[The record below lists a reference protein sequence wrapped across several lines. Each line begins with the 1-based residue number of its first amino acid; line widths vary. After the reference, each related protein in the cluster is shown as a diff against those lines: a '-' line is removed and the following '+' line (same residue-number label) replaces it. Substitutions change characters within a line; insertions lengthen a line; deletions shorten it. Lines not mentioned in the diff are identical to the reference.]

1 MSGTTTAETWE
12 YDQLTAQPETLYG
25 ADDLTHLEGLDAV
38 RKRPGMYIGS
48 TDSRG
53 VGHLVN
59 EILDNSTDEG
69 VAGHATRVE
78 VILHADGSV
87 QVDDD
92 GRGIPTDVHA
102 KSGISGV
109 ELVLTRLH
117 AGGKFGGSGYKTSG
131 GLHGVGASAV
141 NALSRRFDVTVR
153 RGGKVHAMSFRHG
166 VPGVFAGP
174 GPDAAFTPGPGL
186 QVLGAMK
193 RGQRTG
199 TSIRYWHDARYFET
213 GATLDVEAVRL
224 KVRNTAFL
232 VPGVSYLLRDETG
245 EEPVEE
251 TFHFPNGLT
260 DMVEFLAPA
269 GDRPVSGTLLV
280 AGEGTYREN
289 AADANG
295 VMQSNVQRRAEVE
308 IAFRWGTGYDRT
320 VECFTN
326 TIRNAHGGTHRKG
339 FERALARTLAEAAR
353 SARGLLRPKED
364 APTLD
369 DVLEGMT
376 AVVHVRIP
384 EPQFTSQTKDELSTA
399 GITKVLQGLVEAHVK
414 AWLEDRRTKAEAR
427 TVLQKIVDAARV
439 RLTQKQQKDA
449 ARRKTALEGASM
461 PPKLVDCRATGVD
474 RSELFIVE
482 GDSALGCF
490 TGDTMVA
497 LASGRSRSFA
507 DLAADWAQGISH
519 FGYTTNKAGRVVV
532 APLVEPRLTKR
543 DAPLVRVT
551 IDNGEMVRC
560 TPDHLFRLR
569 DGSYRRADAL
579 APGDSLMPL
588 YRSLSSKAEG
598 QKLQGYERVWMND
611 KEEWVYTHYLADAW
625 NLRHGRDSATNGN
638 VRHHIDIDKRNNDPR
653 NLRRMTWA
661 DHSALHAAMM
671 GEHVHAGWREWF
683 ANGGR
688 EIRSAMLTAQW
699 RDPAFREA
707 CLARL
712 FTLNE
717 SPAFRAKLEQA
728 FQDWYTALSPDEQRA
743 YAERMRERQATYWSQ
758 PEHREA
764 AAERVR
770 RFFVDPAR
778 RAEWRERSLRQ
789 WQDHDLRAWRS
800 GKTVEQFADPTERE
814 RQRNAVSAWHRN
826 NPQFGEQHSRRM
838 RQRMTDPDT
847 GHLARVQAGRA
858 RYVASVPREDRV
870 ARQLEGRRLAALR
883 RLAPLLSLADEDLAA
898 AYEAERVRT
907 ARTGL
912 RFDRLLD
919 LYDGDYGRL
928 REAASLV
935 NHRVVSVEPLDET
948 ADVYDLTVDGYHN
961 FALEAGV
968 FVHNSARVARTAE
981 YQALLPIR
989 GKILNVQKANLQ
1001 QVLDNAECAAI
1012 VQVLGAGSG
1021 RTFDLSSMR
1030 YGRVLIMADAD
1041 VDGAHIRT
1049 LLITLFARYMRPLI
1063 EAGRLYAAMPPLHK
1077 ITTKGRNPQTTYTY
1091 TQAEMEATVRKL
1103 EKAGKQ
1109 IVTPIPRFKGLG
1121 EMDADELWDTTMNPA
1136 TRAVRRI
1143 TLDDVDA
1150 AERILELLMGEKVE
1164 PRRNWL
1170 IESADR
1176 VDRDAIDA

>member
-1 MSGTTTAETWE
+1 MTAEP
-12 YDQLTAQPETLYG
+12 DTLYG

-69 VAGHATRVE
+69 VAGHATKVE
-78 VILHADGSV
+78 VTLHADGSV

-166 VPGVFAGP
+166 VPGIFDGDGP
-174 GPDAAFTPGPGL
+174 QAPFTAGPGL
-186 QVLGAMK
+186 QVTGAMK
-193 RGQRTG
+193 RGHRTG
-199 TSIRYWHDARYFET
+199 TSIRWWHDARYFET
-213 GATLDVEAVRL
+213 GAALDVDAVRTKL
-224 KVRNTAFL
+224 RNTAFL
-232 VPGVSYLLRDETG
+232 VPGVSYLLRDLTG
-245 EEPVEE
+245 ETPVEE
-251 TFHFPNGLT
+251 RFHYPNGLS

-269 GDRPVSGTLLV
+269 GDRPVSGILLV
-280 AGEGTYREN
+280 NGEGAYREN

-308 IAFRWGTGYDRT
+308 VAFRWGTGYERI

-339 FERALARTLAEAAR
+339 FERALVR
-353 SARGLLRPKED
+353 SLGDAVRNTRGLLKAKEEP
-364 APTLD
+364 PTLD

-384 EPQFTSQTKDELSTA
+384 EPQFTSQTKDELSTT
-399 GITKVLQGLVEAHVK
+399 GITKVIQSLVDAHVK
-414 AWLEDRRTKAEAR
+414 AWLDDRRTKAEAR
-427 TVLQKIVDAARV
+427 VVLQKIVDAARV

-461 PPKLVDCRATGVD
+461 PPKLVDCRATGID

-482 GDSALGCF
+482 GDSALG
-490 TGDTMVA
+490 TSRMA
-497 LASGRSRSFA
+497 RSS
-507 DLAADWAQGISH
+507 
-519 FGYTTNKAGRVVV
+519 
-532 APLVEPRLTKR
+532 
-543 DAPLVRVT
+543 
-551 IDNGEMVRC
+551 
-560 TPDHLFRLR
+560 
-569 DGSYRRADAL
+569 
-579 APGDSLMPL
+579 
-588 YRSLSSKAEG
+588 
-598 QKLQGYERVWMND
+598 
-611 KEEWVYTHYLADAW
+611 
-625 NLRHGRDSATNGN
+625 
-638 VRHHIDIDKRNNDPR
+638 
-653 NLRRMTWA
+653 
-661 DHSALHAAMM
+661 
-671 GEHVHAGWREWF
+671 
-683 ANGGR
+683 
-688 EIRSAMLTAQW
+688 
-699 RDPAFREA
+699 
-707 CLARL
+707 
-712 FTLNE
+712 
-717 SPAFRAKLEQA
+717 
-728 FQDWYTALSPDEQRA
+728 
-743 YAERMRERQATYWSQ
+743 
-758 PEHREA
+758 
-764 AAERVR
+764 
-770 RFFVDPAR
+770 
-778 RAEWRERSLRQ
+778 
-789 WQDHDLRAWRS
+789 
-800 GKTVEQFADPTERE
+800 
-814 RQRNAVSAWHRN
+814 
-826 NPQFGEQHSRRM
+826 
-838 RQRMTDPDT
+838 
-847 GHLARVQAGRA
+847 
-858 RYVASVPREDRV
+858 
-870 ARQLEGRRLAALR
+870 
-883 RLAPLLSLADEDLAA
+883 
-898 AYEAERVRT
+898 
-907 ARTGL
+907 
-912 RFDRLLD
+912 
-919 LYDGDYGRL
+919 
-928 REAASLV
+928 
-935 NHRVVSVEPLDET
+935 
-948 ADVYDLTVDGYHN
+948 
-961 FALEAGV
+961 
-968 FVHNSARVARTAE
+968 E

-1021 RTFDLSSMR
+1021 RTFDLSALR

-1077 ITTKGRNPQTTYTY
+1077 ITTKGRNPQTVYTY
-1091 TQAEMEATVRKL
+1091 TQAEMETTVRKL

-1143 TLDDVDA
+1143 TIEDVDA

-1170 IESADR
+1170 IDSADR

>member
-1 MSGTTTAETWE
+1 MGNRHGDRHHTAETWE

-69 VAGHATRVE
+69 VGGHATKID

-87 QVDDD
+87 RVDDD

-153 RGGKVHAMSFRHG
+153 RGGKVHSMSFRHG
-166 VPGVFAGP
+166 VPGIFDGD
-174 GPDAAFTPGPGL
+174 GPDAPFTPGPGL
-186 QVLGAMK
+186 QIVGAMK

-199 TSIRYWHDARYFET
+199 TSIRWWHDPRYFET
-213 GATLDVEAVRL
+213 GAALDTEAVRL
-224 KVRNTAFL
+224 KLRNTAFL
-232 VPGVSYLLRDETG
+232 VPGVAYRLRDETG
-245 EEPVEE
+245 EKPVEE
-251 TFHFPNGLT
+251 NFHFPNGLT
-260 DMVEFLAPA
+260 DMVEYLAPA

-280 AGEGTYREN
+280 TGEGTYREN

-308 IAFRWGTGYDRT
+308 VAFRWGTGYERT

-353 SARGLLRPKED
+353 NTRGLLKPKED

-399 GITKVLQGLVEAHVK
+399 GITKVLQGLVEAHLK
-414 AWLEDRRTKAEAR
+414 AWLEDRKTKAEAR

-461 PPKLVDCRATGVD
+461 PAKLVDCRATGVD

-482 GDSALGCF
+482 GDSALG
-490 TGDTMVA
+490 TSRMA
-497 LASGRSRSFA
+497 RSS
-507 DLAADWAQGISH
+507 
-519 FGYTTNKAGRVVV
+519 
-532 APLVEPRLTKR
+532 
-543 DAPLVRVT
+543 
-551 IDNGEMVRC
+551 
-560 TPDHLFRLR
+560 
-569 DGSYRRADAL
+569 
-579 APGDSLMPL
+579 
-588 YRSLSSKAEG
+588 
-598 QKLQGYERVWMND
+598 
-611 KEEWVYTHYLADAW
+611 
-625 NLRHGRDSATNGN
+625 
-638 VRHHIDIDKRNNDPR
+638 
-653 NLRRMTWA
+653 
-661 DHSALHAAMM
+661 
-671 GEHVHAGWREWF
+671 
-683 ANGGR
+683 
-688 EIRSAMLTAQW
+688 
-699 RDPAFREA
+699 
-707 CLARL
+707 
-712 FTLNE
+712 
-717 SPAFRAKLEQA
+717 
-728 FQDWYTALSPDEQRA
+728 
-743 YAERMRERQATYWSQ
+743 
-758 PEHREA
+758 
-764 AAERVR
+764 
-770 RFFVDPAR
+770 
-778 RAEWRERSLRQ
+778 
-789 WQDHDLRAWRS
+789 
-800 GKTVEQFADPTERE
+800 
-814 RQRNAVSAWHRN
+814 
-826 NPQFGEQHSRRM
+826 
-838 RQRMTDPDT
+838 
-847 GHLARVQAGRA
+847 
-858 RYVASVPREDRV
+858 
-870 ARQLEGRRLAALR
+870 
-883 RLAPLLSLADEDLAA
+883 
-898 AYEAERVRT
+898 
-907 ARTGL
+907 
-912 RFDRLLD
+912 
-919 LYDGDYGRL
+919 
-928 REAASLV
+928 
-935 NHRVVSVEPLDET
+935 
-948 ADVYDLTVDGYHN
+948 
-961 FALEAGV
+961 
-968 FVHNSARVARTAE
+968 E

-1021 RTFDLSSMR
+1021 RTFDLSALR

-1077 ITTKGRNPQTTYTY
+1077 ITTKGRNPQTVYTY

-1121 EMDADELWDTTMNPA
+1121 EMDADELWETTMNPA

-1143 TLDDVDA
+1143 TLDDVEA

-1170 IESADR
+1170 IESADL

>member
-1 MSGTTTAETWE
+1 MRRATPADVAGDRQHTAETGE
-12 YDQLTAQPETLYG
+12 YDQLTAEPDTLYG

-69 VAGHATRVE
+69 VAGHASHVE

-153 RGGKVHAMSFRHG
+153 RAGKIHAMSFRHG
-166 VPGVFAGP
+166 VPGIFDGD
-174 GPDAAFTPGPGL
+174 GPDAPFTAGPGL
-186 QVLGAMK
+186 QVAGAMK

-199 TSIRYWHDARYFET
+199 TSIRWWHDARYFET
-213 GATLDVEAVRL
+213 GAALDVDAVRMKL
-224 KVRNTAFL
+224 RNTAFL
-232 VPGVSYLLRDETG
+232 VPGVTYLLRDLTG
-245 EEPVEE
+245 EAPAEE
-251 TFHFPNGLT
+251 RFHYPNGLS

-280 AGEGTYREN
+280 NGEGTYREN

-308 IAFRWGTGYDRT
+308 VAFRWGTGYERT

-339 FERALARTLAEAAR
+339 FERALVRALADAIR
-353 SARGLLRPKED
+353 NTRGLLKAKEEP
-364 APTLD
+364 PTLD

-384 EPQFTSQTKDELSTA
+384 EPQFTSQTKDELSTT
-399 GITKVLQGLVEAHVK
+399 GITKVLQSLVDAHIK

-461 PPKLVDCRATGVD
+461 PPKLVDCRATGID

-482 GDSALGCF
+482 GDSALG
-490 TGDTMVA
+490 TSRMA
-497 LASGRSRSFA
+497 RSS
-507 DLAADWAQGISH
+507 
-519 FGYTTNKAGRVVV
+519 
-532 APLVEPRLTKR
+532 
-543 DAPLVRVT
+543 
-551 IDNGEMVRC
+551 
-560 TPDHLFRLR
+560 
-569 DGSYRRADAL
+569 
-579 APGDSLMPL
+579 
-588 YRSLSSKAEG
+588 
-598 QKLQGYERVWMND
+598 
-611 KEEWVYTHYLADAW
+611 
-625 NLRHGRDSATNGN
+625 
-638 VRHHIDIDKRNNDPR
+638 
-653 NLRRMTWA
+653 
-661 DHSALHAAMM
+661 
-671 GEHVHAGWREWF
+671 
-683 ANGGR
+683 
-688 EIRSAMLTAQW
+688 
-699 RDPAFREA
+699 
-707 CLARL
+707 
-712 FTLNE
+712 
-717 SPAFRAKLEQA
+717 
-728 FQDWYTALSPDEQRA
+728 
-743 YAERMRERQATYWSQ
+743 
-758 PEHREA
+758 
-764 AAERVR
+764 
-770 RFFVDPAR
+770 
-778 RAEWRERSLRQ
+778 
-789 WQDHDLRAWRS
+789 
-800 GKTVEQFADPTERE
+800 
-814 RQRNAVSAWHRN
+814 
-826 NPQFGEQHSRRM
+826 
-838 RQRMTDPDT
+838 
-847 GHLARVQAGRA
+847 
-858 RYVASVPREDRV
+858 
-870 ARQLEGRRLAALR
+870 
-883 RLAPLLSLADEDLAA
+883 
-898 AYEAERVRT
+898 
-907 ARTGL
+907 
-912 RFDRLLD
+912 
-919 LYDGDYGRL
+919 
-928 REAASLV
+928 
-935 NHRVVSVEPLDET
+935 
-948 ADVYDLTVDGYHN
+948 
-961 FALEAGV
+961 
-968 FVHNSARVARTAE
+968 E

-1021 RTFDLSSMR
+1021 RTFDLSALR

-1077 ITTKGRNPQTTYTY
+1077 ITTKGRSPQTVYTY

-1170 IESADR
+1170 IDSADR

>member
-1 MSGTTTAETWE
+1 MTAEP
-12 YDQLTAQPETLYG
+12 DTLYG

-69 VAGHATRVE
+69 VAGHASAVE
-78 VILHADGSV
+78 VILHDDGSV

-153 RGGKVHAMSFRHG
+153 RAGKIHTMSFRHG
-166 VPGVFAGP
+166 VPGIFDGD
-174 GPDAAFTPGPGL
+174 GPDAPFTAGPGL
-186 QVLGAMK
+186 QVVGAVK

-199 TSIRYWHDARYFET
+199 TSIRWWHDARYFET
-213 GATLDVEAVRL
+213 GAALDVDAVRMKL
-224 KVRNTAFL
+224 RNTAFL
-232 VPGVSYLLRDETG
+232 VPGVTYLLRDLTG
-245 EEPVEE
+245 ETPAEE
-251 TFHFPNGLT
+251 RFHYPNGLS

-280 AGEGTYREN
+280 NGEGTYREN

-308 IAFRWGTGYDRT
+308 VAFRWGTGYERT

-339 FERALARTLAEAAR
+339 FERALVRSLADAVR
-353 SARGLLRPKED
+353 NTRGLLKAKEEP
-364 APTLD
+364 PTLD

-384 EPQFTSQTKDELSTA
+384 EPQFTSQTKDELSTT
-399 GITKVLQGLVEAHVK
+399 GITKVIQSLVDAHVK

-461 PPKLVDCRATGVD
+461 PPKLVDCRATGID

-482 GDSALGCF
+482 GDSALG
-490 TGDTMVA
+490 TSRMA
-497 LASGRSRSFA
+497 RSS
-507 DLAADWAQGISH
+507 
-519 FGYTTNKAGRVVV
+519 
-532 APLVEPRLTKR
+532 
-543 DAPLVRVT
+543 
-551 IDNGEMVRC
+551 
-560 TPDHLFRLR
+560 
-569 DGSYRRADAL
+569 
-579 APGDSLMPL
+579 
-588 YRSLSSKAEG
+588 
-598 QKLQGYERVWMND
+598 
-611 KEEWVYTHYLADAW
+611 
-625 NLRHGRDSATNGN
+625 
-638 VRHHIDIDKRNNDPR
+638 
-653 NLRRMTWA
+653 
-661 DHSALHAAMM
+661 
-671 GEHVHAGWREWF
+671 
-683 ANGGR
+683 
-688 EIRSAMLTAQW
+688 
-699 RDPAFREA
+699 
-707 CLARL
+707 
-712 FTLNE
+712 
-717 SPAFRAKLEQA
+717 
-728 FQDWYTALSPDEQRA
+728 
-743 YAERMRERQATYWSQ
+743 
-758 PEHREA
+758 
-764 AAERVR
+764 
-770 RFFVDPAR
+770 
-778 RAEWRERSLRQ
+778 
-789 WQDHDLRAWRS
+789 
-800 GKTVEQFADPTERE
+800 
-814 RQRNAVSAWHRN
+814 
-826 NPQFGEQHSRRM
+826 
-838 RQRMTDPDT
+838 
-847 GHLARVQAGRA
+847 
-858 RYVASVPREDRV
+858 
-870 ARQLEGRRLAALR
+870 
-883 RLAPLLSLADEDLAA
+883 
-898 AYEAERVRT
+898 
-907 ARTGL
+907 
-912 RFDRLLD
+912 
-919 LYDGDYGRL
+919 
-928 REAASLV
+928 
-935 NHRVVSVEPLDET
+935 
-948 ADVYDLTVDGYHN
+948 
-961 FALEAGV
+961 
-968 FVHNSARVARTAE
+968 E

-1021 RTFDLSSMR
+1021 RTFDLSALR

-1077 ITTKGRNPQTTYTY
+1077 ITTKGRNPQTVYTY
-1091 TQAEMEATVRKL
+1091 TQAEMETTVRKL

-1170 IESADR
+1170 IDSADR
-1176 VDRDAIDA
+1176 VDREAIDA